1 MDALCAWGSWFPRSA
16 NARDPSTTLRAGSH
30 PTDEDL
36 SLHPSEQRS
45 LAGDPESVGTPAL
58 GHPFTRRHPPAHRDN
73 TAMNG
78 AQLFKGQDESSELIS
93 GPPADVDQEVHA
105 TAGQETGATGP
116 HPSRSSR

>member
-1 MDALCAWGSWFPRSA
+1 MSGP
-16 NARDPSTTLRAGSH
+16 PAGVDQEVH
-30 PTDEDL
+30 AT
-36 SLHPSEQRS
+36 
-45 LAGDPESVGTPAL
+45 AGQETGATGPP
-58 GHPFTRRHPPAHRDN
+58 PPAHRDN

-78 AQLFKGQDESSELIS
+78 AQLFKGQDESSGLMS